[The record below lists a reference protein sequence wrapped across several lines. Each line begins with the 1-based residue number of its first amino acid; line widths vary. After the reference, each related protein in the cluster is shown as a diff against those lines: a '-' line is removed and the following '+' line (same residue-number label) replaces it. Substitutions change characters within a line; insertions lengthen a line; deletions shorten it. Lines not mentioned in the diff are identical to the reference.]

1 MDELDHYLSTGRIKD
16 VTDPLSW
23 WVENKGTYPRLWQ
36 MAQDY
41 LTIPGELSH
50 TITLYRVLADK
61 TL

>member
-1 MDELDHYLSTGRIKD
+1 MDELDRYLSTGHIKD

-23 WVENKGTYPRLWQ
+23 WVENKGTYPRLWW
-36 MAQDY
+36 MAWDY

-61 TL
+61 AL